1 LGIFRP
7 SSLLPFILKTTMPKT
22 TRGTLKTGKTG
33 KNRVIRLISLKK
45 SPNHPYPLFEKWFE
59 SAVRAGLKLPN
70 AMTLATA
77 SGGGKPAARI
87 VLLKGID
94 PKGLTFFTNYRS
106 RKSGDLAANPRA
118 TLLFY
123 WPQLDL
129 QVRIDGRVRKVSA
142 RESDEYFATRPRESQ
157 IGAHASR
164 QSTPMAD
171 QSVLFAEFGRLSKKF
186 DGKEVPRPNHWGGFR
201 VEPVSFEFWKGRDY
215 RLHDRLVYTKK
226 GAGWRK
232 TLLFP

>member
-1 LGIFRP
+1 MPNARP
-7 SSLLPFILKTTMPKT
+7 AHRI
-22 TRGTLKTGKTG
+22 
-33 KNRVIRLISLKK
+33 IRLISLKK
-45 SPNHPYPLFEKWFE
+45 SPKHPYPLFEEWFE
-59 SAVRAGLKLPN
+59 SAVKAGLKLPN

-77 SGGGKPAARI
+77 SRGGRPGARI
-87 VLLKGID
+87 VLLKGVD
-94 PKGLTFFTNYRS
+94 AKGVTFYTNYRS
-106 RKSGDLAANPRA
+106 RKSAELAENPRA

-123 WPQLDL
+123 WPELEA
-129 QVRIDGRVRKVSA
+129 QVRIDGRVRRVSA

-171 QSVLFAEFGRLSKKF
+171 QSVLFAEFGRLAKKF
-186 DGKEVPRPNHWGGFR
+186 EGKEVPRPKHWGGYR
-201 VEPVSFEFWKGRDY
+201 LSPASFEFWKGRDF

-226 GAGWRK
+226 GSGWKK